1 MRTLKTLL
9 LTLSAALLCVL
20 VAAPAN
26 ADLTNEKT
34 IVTFDQPVRIPG
46 QVLQPGTYVFELP
59 DNPDAPNLVQIWD
72 AGENH
77 LIASI
82 LTVTDTQS
90 NPSSMGVFNLDKR
103 PGDSIQSLTS
113 WFYGGDEFGQQF
125 IYPEHPASESAR
137 QGSRI
142 R

>member
-1 MRTLKTLL
+1 MRMLKTLL

-26 ADLTNEKT
+26 ADLTNQKT
-34 IVTFDQPVRIPG
+34 IVTFYQSVRIPG

-59 DNPDAPNLVQIWD
+59 DNPDVPNLVQIWD
-72 AGENH
+72 EGENH

-82 LTVTDTQS
+82 LTVADYQPK
-90 NPSSMGVFNLDKR
+90 PSTMGVFNLDMR
-103 PGDSIQSLTS
+103 PGDSIKSLTS
-113 WFYGGDEFGQQF
+113 WFYGGKEFGQQF
-125 IYPEHPASESAR
+125 VYPEHPATESAL